1 VPSPPSRR
9 RLAALLLLAL
19 LSLGLEVAHA
29 APASALP
36 PALLTAATA
45 LGSHD
50 TVRARFEQTKSSV
63 LFVQDMVRT
72 GTLELRRADGRL
84 LWTYDDGPAFLMAGG
99 RFYPAGKSA
108 EEVGKD
114 GAAGFSMPGA
124 GDMSGVLQA
133 VFTLDPEA
141 LAAHFSAKVTGP
153 GVFELTPSGPAG
165 RGMFSKVTLRVD
177 GEPLAVRETAMD
189 EPTGDRTVI
198 TFTDVAVDAPLPAE
212 RFMTPSERSAA
223 RTP

>member
-1 VPSPPSRR
+1 MPSPPSRR

-63 LFVQDMVRT
+63 LFVQDI
-72 GTLELRRADGRL
+72 GRL